1 MKGSLFF
8 FAGLVMIL
16 LGYRFFTLIG
26 FLLQMWGMFLM
37 FRSFLKT
44 IYAYMQTLPVIGP
57 VLRDSVMISNAV
69 NWVSSK
75 GNASKSSLGADVAKF
90 EV

>member
-1 MKGSLFF
+1 
-8 FAGLVMIL
+8 MI
-16 LGYRFFTLIG
+16 LIG
-26 FLLQMWGMFLM
+26 FRLFTLVGFCMQMWGMFLM
-37 FRSFLKT
+37 FKSFLKT
-44 IYAYMQTLPVIGP
+44 IYAYMQTLPVVGP

-75 GNASKSSLGADVAKF
+75 GNTSKSSRGADIDKF